1 MSILEKRSIYR
12 EYIEHREKKA
22 VFLRATAFFLQE
34 QKKRTER
41 SFRGIYYSKSYLKAE
56 NNLQKRPLYCL
67 KKLSKPTPGA
77 RWWWEGGGYRNLRNC
92 FCCCQHVFIWRP
104 PEIEVGISSLTFTYR
119 YSLEFSDTI
128 KGTFGTYRGP
138 KKDLA
143 KLNIK
148 TWENL
153 KTTRKAKP
161 SICKRFKDVS
171 IQVGQIETLQNLTL
185 LDRLKFQHSALSAT
199 LKRFFSHL

>member
-77 RWWWEGGGYRNLRNC
+77 R
-92 FCCCQHVFIWRP
+92 
-104 PEIEVGISSLTFTYR
+104 
-119 YSLEFSDTI
+119 
-128 KGTFGTYRGP
+128 
-138 KKDLA
+138 
-143 KLNIK
+143 
-148 TWENL
+148 
-153 KTTRKAKP
+153 
-161 SICKRFKDVS
+161 
-171 IQVGQIETLQNLTL
+171 
-185 LDRLKFQHSALSAT
+185 
-199 LKRFFSHL
+199 